1 MAAVFSEMV
10 SWLLLYSWSFVGPN
24 VRSDWLFFVNMVEAN
39 ARAGSNWKIVARAGY
54 NTNLILSRGGKE

>member
-1 MAAVFSEMV
+1 MAAVFSGMV

-39 ARAGSNWKIVARAGY
+39 ARAGSN
-54 NTNLILSRGGKE
+54 